1 MAVANPRHYGR
12 PRVLRCVVA
21 VCAVAAA
28 YDFDDPHAAHTSQAI
43 QWDRENRRGDSR
55 RAFESAARFTP
66 TTQTMVNLGVCYMR
80 LASGSGHRAHKVE
93 LYGLAYDAMARGGE
107 LAGRDED
114 VRLYEENWDALMTNF
129 NIEDV
134 PRPRGSVHVGSA
146 AEAEEEL
153 PPDPRQCG
161 APPEKPPKSAFE
173 QLMGFGSRMA
183 GLGGDAPAMPAR
195 DFLLHQRPVAVAD
208 DLPRVDAADL
218 SKFAEYEERRD
229 PFVLR
234 GATAGWKAV
243 EEAGKTNAGAWA
255 WLEALADQFPD
266 AVTDFYPYNMLSSN
280 RQSPYLTRLRRA
292 VKELKIVNDK
302 HQQLNGS
309 AFRYESGNGALRGR
323 YMHLQLTP
331 DVWTELE
338 RRGAIAADRHW
349 QLENDAWLEECL
361 GYPHGAVAAEYHLKT
376 HWKIL
381 LVGARGAGMF
391 NHSDS
396 LQTSSWHAQLAGRK
410 WWHVCG
416 VLSDG
421 RPKCY
426 EGIVAPG
433 EILYYGRGWSHETQN
448 LDDPTATITDTAVHA
463 RNFAAVADKLHG
475 ECTREVLDFR
485 FSGQLC
491 DALDACYNVLHRAFK
506 DGRDKPPSMW
516 RPWRGLA
523 APELVEKRKT
533 IVPEHNNYDGRNYIT
548 E

>member
-1 MAVANPRHYGR
+1 MAVANPRHCGC
-12 PRVLRCVVA
+12 PRVLRCVLG

-93 LYGLAYDAMARGGE
+93 LY
-107 LAGRDED
+107 
-114 VRLYEENWDALMTNF
+114 VR
-129 NIEDV
+129 
-134 PRPRGSVHVGSA
+134 R
-146 AEAEEEL
+146 
-153 PPDPRQCG
+153 RQ
-161 APPEKPPKSAFE
+161 APKSAFE

-218 SKFAEYEERRD
+218 AKFAEYEERRD

-280 RQSPYLTRLRRA
+280 RQSPYLTRFRRA

-331 DVWTELE
+331 DVWSELE
-338 RRGAIAADRHW
+338 KRGAIAADRHW

-416 VLSDG
+416 ALSDG

-426 EGIVAPG
+426 EGIIAPG

>member
-1 MAVANPRHYGR
+1 MAVANPRHYGC
-12 PRVLRCVVA
+12 PRVLRCVVG

-66 TTQTMVNLGVCYMR
+66 TTQTMVNLGVVR
-80 LASGSGHRAHKVE
+80 RDGAR
-93 LYGLAYDAMARGGE
+93 RGGE

-134 PRPRGSVHVGSA
+134 PRPRGSVAVGSA

-161 APPEKPPKSAFE
+161 APPEKAPKSAFE

-208 DLPRVDAADL
+208 DLPR
-218 SKFAEYEERRD
+218 
-229 PFVLR
+229 
-234 GATAGWKAV
+234 
-243 EEAGKTNAGAWA
+243 
-255 WLEALADQFPD
+255 ALADQFPD

-280 RQSPYLTRLRRA
+280 RQSPYLTRFRRA

-331 DVWTELE
+331 DVWSELE
-338 RRGAIAADRHW
+338 KPGAIAADRHW

-416 VLSDG
+416 ALSDG

-448 LDDPTATITDTAVHA
+448 LDDPTATITDTA
-463 RNFAAVADKLHG
+463 
-475 ECTREVLDFR
+475 
-485 FSGQLC
+485 LC